1 MLVDKKL
8 TYSDAQAI
16 TAAAASTDVIDFS
29 EARNLGVGEPLYIV
43 VLVDTAFTDSGSDST
58 LSVALEMDSTESF
71 TPDYTRTLFTFP
83 ALSAAGTVKIAR
95 ISPDDM
101 DLRYSR
107 LLYTPNNGNLTTGAV
122 TAFITHDIQ
131 AWKAYAD
138 NVTIQ

>member
-43 VLVDTAFTDSGSDST
+43 VLVDTAFTDASSDST

-101 DLRYSR
+101 DMRYSR

-138 NVTIQ
+138 NITIQ